1 MSEIDDDSTPYHS
14 SSMGD
19 WECKSSFVLLIHEN
33 DLLMGDPE
41 DQKTSSKQARS
52 KGGVI

>member
-19 WECKSSFVLLIHEN
+19 WECKSSFVLLIHERFV
-33 DLLMGDPE
+33 DGDPE